1 MNKNSIF
8 RSPVKYDTIIVESVF
23 ISEGRKHIRFN
34 YLLDPYG
41 ETEYF
46 EFIEGVGTNIGLFYQ
61 RAFSLISPH
70 YLLCAFKDGI
80 RTYKNQSNIFG
91 GQCYIELTGIGF
103 DNDSQDN
110 GSDEG
115 MSLFPNPSLDRL
127 NIHFEEE
134 SLKSKNIFV
143 FTPSGLLVKSL
154 LTDSDLSDN

>member
-1 MNKNSIF
+1 M
-8 RSPVKYDTIIVESVF
+8 
-23 ISEGRKHIRFN
+23 
-34 YLLDPYG
+34 
-41 ETEYF
+41 
-46 EFIEGVGTNIGLFYQ
+46 
-61 RAFSLISPH
+61 H
-70 YLLCAFKDGI
+70 YLLCAYKDGI

-143 FTPSGLLVKSL
+143 FTPSGLQVKSL
-154 LTDSDLSDN
+154 LTDSDHIEMDISDLPCGLYLLSAQTSNSIFHSRFIVTK